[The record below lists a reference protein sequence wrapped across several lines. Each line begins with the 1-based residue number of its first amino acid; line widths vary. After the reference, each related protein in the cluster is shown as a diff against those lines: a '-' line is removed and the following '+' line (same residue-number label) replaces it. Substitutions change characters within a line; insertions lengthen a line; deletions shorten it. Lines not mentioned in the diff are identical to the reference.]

1 MHPFETVFLK
11 ASWHVGEPF
20 VDKYSAWMLA
30 QVGAGRCGRAGGRA
44 GGRGLGTQLSAL
56 GG

>member
-11 ASWHVGEPF
+11 ASWQVGEPF